1 MYIDWLRC
9 VVYLQ
14 ELHPAFCVHYGGQ
27 EVDRLPTASTCM
39 NLLKLPEFKDEE
51 TLSAKLLYALESE
64 SGFELS

>member
-1 MYIDWLRC
+1 MLENIIKC
-9 VVYLQ
+9 YLPYQ
-14 ELHPAFCVHYGGQ
+14 ELHPSFCVHYGGR
-27 EVDRLPTASTCM
+27 EIDRLPTASTCM